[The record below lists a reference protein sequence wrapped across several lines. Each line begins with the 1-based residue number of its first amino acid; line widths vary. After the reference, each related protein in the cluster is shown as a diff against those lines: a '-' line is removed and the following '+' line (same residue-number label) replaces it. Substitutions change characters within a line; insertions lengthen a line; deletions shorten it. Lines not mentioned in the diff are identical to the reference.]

1 MAQAESLR
9 QRFHSLHRGWKG
21 WALGCF
27 GSVAI
32 LFAIAMQTVPEFI
45 LFKERLV
52 LSVLQL
58 ESRIDF
64 TPIDLSTHD
73 GLLIRSWYRAPE
85 PGKPV
90 IVYFPGRNG
99 DIVGKPSH
107 LFDLAEDGYG
117 LVLAGY
123 RGYGNNPGRPSES
136 NLYRDATGLLMA
148 LAENQRAP
156 DGIILY
162 GYSMGTGIASYLA
175 PQIQTRALILEAPF
189 TSFGDVVRRQ
199 AGPLP
204 LWLVRTKFDTKS
216 RIAKV
221 GAPILILAGQ
231 DDWVTPPD
239 FAETLAGLSAGVS
252 KLQIIPGANHVNII
266 RKGAREVVT
275 GFLQALQPATAF
287 AAEP

>member
-1 MAQAESLR
+1 MKQAWSFR
-9 QRFHSLHRGWKG
+9 RGGDQPSRGWKR
-21 WALGCF
+21 WAVGGLG
-27 GSVAI
+27 SMAI
-32 LFAIAMQTVPEFI
+32 LFAVAMQTVPEFI

-64 TPIDLSTHD
+64 APLDLSTHD
-73 GLLIRSWYRAPE
+73 GLLIRSWYRAPQ

-123 RGYGNNPGRPSES
+123 RGYGSNPGRPSES

-156 DGIILY
+156 DGIVLY

-175 PQIQTRALILEAPF
+175 PQIHPRALILEAPF
-189 TSFGDVVRRQ
+189 TSFRDVVRRQ

-204 LWLVRTKFDTKS
+204 LWLVRTKFDTRS

-221 GAPILILAGQ
+221 DAPILILAGQ

-239 FAETLAGLSAGVS
+239 FAETLASLSEGMS
-252 KLQIIPGANHVNII
+252 SLQIIPGANHVNII

-275 GFLQALQPATAF
+275 GFLHALQPASAF

>member
-1 MAQAESLR
+1 MRVEFVAARLR
-9 QRFHSLHRGWKG
+9 RAFRGWRG
-21 WALGCF
+21 WAAGALAI
-27 GSVAI
+27 VAAA
-32 LFAIAMQTVPEFI
+32 FATAMQTVPEFI

-52 LSVLQL
+52 LSVLEL
-58 ESRIDF
+58 ESRVDF
-64 TPIDLSTHD
+64 DPIDISTHD
-73 GLLIRSWYRAPE
+73 GLLIRSWYSAPE

-107 LFDLAEDGYG
+107 LFDLAQDGYG

-123 RGYGNNPGRPSES
+123 RGYGSNPGRPSES
-136 NLYRDATGLLMA
+136 SLYRDASALLMM

-156 DGIILY
+156 DGIVLY

-175 PQIQTRALILEAPF
+175 PQIHPRAMILEAPF
-189 TSFGDVVRRQ
+189 TSFGDVVQRQ

-204 LWLVRTKFDTKS
+204 LWLVRTKFDTRS

-221 GAPILILAGQ
+221 DAPILILAGQ
-231 DDWVTPPD
+231 NDWVTPPD
-239 FAETLAGLSAGVS
+239 FAETLAGLSEGFS
-252 KLQIIPGANHVNII
+252 KLQIIPDANHVNII
-266 RKGAREVVT
+266 RKGARDVVT
-275 GFLQALQPATAF
+275 SFLTALQPAVAN